1 MAELTILHTAQQ
13 VARQQRDQVLVQ
25 LQEAQRQC
33 AAATGQLEQ
42 LDSYAVETQNRWG
55 LAAGQHTTPHTLQHF
70 GQFMQRLQQAI
81 SLQQQALQRQQHNLR
96 THQQRLLQ
104 IETRIAALSL
114 LLEKRL
120 LAIQRQRSRQEQK
133 QMDELAALQHRRHR
147 KTPDSM
153 GIS

>member
-13 VARQQRDQVLVQ
+13 VAQQQRDRVLVQ

-33 AAATGQLEQ
+33 VAATGQLEQ

-81 SLQQQALQRQQHNLR
+81 SLQQQALQRHEHNLR
-96 THQQRLLQ
+96 TQQQHLLRV
-104 IETRIAALSL
+104 ETRIAALSL
-114 LLEKRL
+114 LLEKRQ
-120 LAIQRQRSRQEQK
+120 LALRRQRSRQEQK

-147 KTPDSM
+147 TTLDSM
-153 GIS
+153 GTS